1 MAILETVNLCKHFG
15 GLKAVNNVSVKVNEG
30 EILGIIGPNG
40 AGKTTFFNLCTGTFP
55 SSSGKVI
62 LNGVDV
68 TKSRSDQIAKLGLVR
83 TFQNLKIFTQLSV
96 LDNVK
101 AGFHINTRT
110 NFIDAVFHTKRYKE
124 ETKMVEEKACEILER
139 LDMLDIKDSIAGT
152 LAYGVQRKV
161 EIARC
166 LALNPKILML
176 DEPAAGMNPQ
186 ETQSLL
192 HFVKKLNSEGL
203 TVIVIEHDMKFIMN
217 VCDRIMVIV
226 FGEKVAEGL
235 PVEIANNPKVQEAY
249 FGSGTFTKG
258 A

>member
-110 NFIDAVFHTKRYKE
+110 NFIDAVFHTKRYK
-124 ETKMVEEKACEILER
+124 
-139 LDMLDIKDSIAGT
+139 
-152 LAYGVQRKV
+152 
-161 EIARC
+161 
-166 LALNPKILML
+166 
-176 DEPAAGMNPQ
+176 
-186 ETQSLL
+186 
-192 HFVKKLNSEGL
+192 
-203 TVIVIEHDMKFIMN
+203 
-217 VCDRIMVIV
+217 
-226 FGEKVAEGL
+226 
-235 PVEIANNPKVQEAY
+235 
-249 FGSGTFTKG
+249 
-258 A
+258 